1 MTGPPRDSLSRE
13 IMRAIFASD
22 IERFD
27 ALVTKGFDIHGV
39 TTPDNWNL
47 LHRGL
52 VSLSTPPS
60 AAMIDHLIELGVGID
75 AADRYG
81 NTPLHYAARL
91 KDPARLESL
100 LKAGAQVDP
109 LNHDG
114 LTPLRLML
122 TTKPFKLEA
131 VESLLAH
138 GANVEQRA
146 EGGTSLLD
154 YARTIAHG
162 DDRALVDLLEKYR
175 GQTK

>member
-1 MTGPPRDSLSRE
+1 MTGSRSDPLSRE
-13 IMRAIFASD
+13 IMRAIFAGD

-27 ALVTKGFDIHGV
+27 ALVAKGFDVHGV
-39 TTPDNWNL
+39 TLPDHWNL

-52 VSLSTPPS
+52 VSLNTPPS
-60 AAMIDHLIELGVGID
+60 AAMIDHLIELGVGVNV
-75 AADRYG
+75 ADRYG
-81 NTPLHYAARL
+81 NTPLHYAAEL
-91 KDPARLESL
+91 KDPALLESL
-100 LKAGAQVDP
+100 LRAGALVDP

-122 TTKPFKLEA
+122 RSKPFKLDA
-131 VESLLAH
+131 VETLLAH

-162 DDRALVDLLEKYR
+162 DDRALVDLLERYR
-175 GQTK
+175 KPRP